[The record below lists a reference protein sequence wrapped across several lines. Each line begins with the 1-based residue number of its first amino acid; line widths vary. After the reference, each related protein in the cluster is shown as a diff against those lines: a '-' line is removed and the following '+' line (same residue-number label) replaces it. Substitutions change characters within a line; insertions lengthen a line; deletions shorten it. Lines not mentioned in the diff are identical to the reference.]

1 MRVKIEVKR
10 ERGPERD
17 EYSVQEREYLG
28 GYGDEDKTRTRQGQ
42 GQGQGKDEAR

>member
-10 ERGPERD
+10 ERRPERD

-28 GYGDEDKTRTRQGQ
+28 GYGDKDKARTRTRTRRG
-42 GQGQGKDEAR
+42 